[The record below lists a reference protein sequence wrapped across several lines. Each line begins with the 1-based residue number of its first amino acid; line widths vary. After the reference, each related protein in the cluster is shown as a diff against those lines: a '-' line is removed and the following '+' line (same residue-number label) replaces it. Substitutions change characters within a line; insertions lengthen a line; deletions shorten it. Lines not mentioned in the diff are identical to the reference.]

1 MRLVVKM
8 KSNKLILPLNYKSI
22 IQGVIYNMMNR
33 EKEGNFYHNYGYHK
47 QEKIYK
53 MFVFSDLYGQYKIEN
68 KKIIFSDVIKL
79 YIGALDKELFKIIYE
94 YLIQNDYLFINNQK
108 VILQELIF

>member
-1 MRLVVKM
+1 MENLRLVVKM

-68 KKIIFSDVIKL
+68 KKIIFSDVIK
-79 YIGALDKELFKIIYE
+79 
-94 YLIQNDYLFINNQK
+94 
-108 VILQELIF
+108 